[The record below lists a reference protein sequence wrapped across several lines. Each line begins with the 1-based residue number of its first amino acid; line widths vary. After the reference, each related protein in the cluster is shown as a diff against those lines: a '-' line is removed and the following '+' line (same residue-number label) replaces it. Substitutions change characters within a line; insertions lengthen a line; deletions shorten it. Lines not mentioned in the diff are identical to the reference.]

1 MPEIL
6 KGVPSWF
13 LMLCSMGFFSL
24 LSFVLLKLNTTLGR
38 FEELFD
44 KVFEKHDDHESRL
57 SRLEGKC
64 ESNHKD

>member
-1 MPEIL
+1 MTDLL

-13 LMLCSMGFFSL
+13 LVLCSMGFFSL
-24 LSFVLLKLNTTLGR
+24 LSFVLLKLNNTLIR

-44 KVFEKHDDHESRL
+44 KVFEKHDDHESRI

-64 ESNHKD
+64 ETNHKD